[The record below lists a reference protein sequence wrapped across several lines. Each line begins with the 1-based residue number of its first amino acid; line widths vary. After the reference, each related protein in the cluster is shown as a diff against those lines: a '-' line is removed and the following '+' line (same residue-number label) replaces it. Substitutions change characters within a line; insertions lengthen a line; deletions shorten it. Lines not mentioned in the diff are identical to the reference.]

1 MTSFGES
8 GDISRLAIFVF
19 RHGVSVVTHLE
30 VDVEVEVEG
39 GEAGIHH
46 IEQYQYS
53 MLLYTLLISR
63 MVSGTAAIT

>member
-1 MTSFGES
+1 MTSFGDS

-39 GEAGIHH
+39 GEAGRHAPH
-46 IEQYQYS
+46 RAVPVQHAS
-53 MLLYTLLISR
+53 LH
-63 MVSGTAAIT
+63 TADIKNG